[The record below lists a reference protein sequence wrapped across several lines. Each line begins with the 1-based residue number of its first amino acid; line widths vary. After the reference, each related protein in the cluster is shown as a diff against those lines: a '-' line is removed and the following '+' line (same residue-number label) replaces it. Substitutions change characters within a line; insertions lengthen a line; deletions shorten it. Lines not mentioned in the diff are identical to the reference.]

1 MEFDNFVAE
10 DSPGWG
16 VTSPKSG
23 DIVRDAIKKEKVL
36 KYEAPLTV
44 LVWVFIGFREIISYQ
59 EDLRGEQ
66 WRSPAI
72 SSQRLHT
79 NSYALQGG
87 YSPKGGGQV
96 GLWKRNPPNVHR

>member
-36 KYEAPLTV
+36 KYAILLQYLPRSSIDRNAEKSSLTKKTFAV
-44 LVWVFIGFREIISYQ
+44 SAV
-59 EDLRGEQ
+59 
-66 WRSPAI
+66 
-72 SSQRLHT
+72 RLLFYT
-79 NSYALQGG
+79 PNVYALHSHAFQG
-87 YSPKGGGQV
+87 
-96 GLWKRNPPNVHR
+96 